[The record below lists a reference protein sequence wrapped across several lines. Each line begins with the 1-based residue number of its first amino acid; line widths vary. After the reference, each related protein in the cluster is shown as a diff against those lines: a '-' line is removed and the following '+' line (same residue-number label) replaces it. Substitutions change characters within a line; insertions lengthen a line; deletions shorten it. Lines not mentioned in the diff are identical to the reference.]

1 MKTMTALLLSV
12 LLSVML
18 FSLSGVAQQDSKLLP
33 AEQAFRF
40 HASLVN
46 PNTIEAVWTIA
57 EGYYMYRSKFGFT
70 AEPVQAVL
78 GNPKYPAGTI
88 QHDEFFGETEIYTD
102 SIRIALPL
110 DRDHFIGGPLILLA
124 AGQGCNKP
132 VGVCYPPMTQRVR
145 MDVPLTTSSLIN
157 ERSGSVKTGWQS
169 TSTGGSATELQKL
182 LGTATGDVSEFLDPD
197 DAFQVEIEIAGEN
210 ALAVHFKIAPGYY
223 LYRDKIAFQAVQG
236 NAQVRAFDL
245 PPGTVKQDPYFGA
258 VEVYLTSR
266 SVIVPI
272 EKNALMADTLSLTVN
287 YQGCAEKGICY
298 APMSTTQTIE
308 FPSFVN
314 AKAQGPAKG
323 ALSARNLIA
332 IFGAAFV
339 TGFLLTFTPCVLP
352 LIPILSS
359 IIVRQGGTSRRLR
372 GGAISVA
379 YVLGTAATYAA
390 IGAVAGATGEQLQ
403 AYFQNIWAIGLIS
416 IILTLMA
423 LSMFGLYEIQMPA
436 FVQSSLTARTTGLST
451 GSFGMIFLLGAVSA
465 LVVGACVSPL
475 LISVLSIAIFHGD
488 PYLGAGLMF
497 SMALGMGVVLI
508 AIGFGAGVLLPRAGA
523 WMDRVKHLFGV
534 MLIGV
539 AIYLL
544 GTIPAVPVLLLWAA
558 LLITFGIYLVKSQA
572 PLLRWRYAWKG
583 LGTISIIWGML
594 AIIGGLNGG
603 RDILQPVSLALF
615 SEEVLKDAVSEKDQP
630 DFYTVTSVAE
640 LERLLSDARSDEQ
653 PVILDF
659 YADWCTDCLRMEKTT
674 FSNLQVRTVLN
685 RFRLLK
691 IDVTDPSDPVGKTIK
706 QNYGVYGP
714 PALLFF
720 DAQGQEVSAKRLY
733 GYLDP
738 NRFLSLLKTLR
749 I

>member
-1 MKTMTALLLSV
+1 
-12 LLSVML
+12 
-18 FSLSGVAQQDSKLLP
+18 
-33 AEQAFRF
+33 
-40 HASLVN
+40 
-46 PNTIEAVWTIA
+46 
-57 EGYYMYRSKFGFT
+57 
-70 AEPVQAVL
+70 
-78 GNPKYPAGTI
+78 
-88 QHDEFFGETEIYTD
+88 
-102 SIRIALPL
+102 
-110 DRDHFIGGPLILLA
+110 
-124 AGQGCNKP
+124 
-132 VGVCYPPMTQRVR
+132 
-145 MDVPLTTSSLIN
+145 
-157 ERSGSVKTGWQS
+157 
-169 TSTGGSATELQKL
+169 
-182 LGTATGDVSEFLDPD
+182 
-197 DAFQVEIEIAGEN
+197 
-210 ALAVHFKIAPGYY
+210 
-223 LYRDKIAFQAVQG
+223 
-236 NAQVRAFDL
+236 
-245 PPGTVKQDPYFGA
+245 
-258 VEVYLTSR
+258 
-266 SVIVPI
+266 
-272 EKNALMADTLSLTVN
+272 
-287 YQGCAEKGICY
+287 
-298 APMSTTQTIE
+298 
-308 FPSFVN
+308 
-314 AKAQGPAKG
+314 
-323 ALSARNLIA
+323 
-332 IFGAAFV
+332 
-339 TGFLLTFTPCVLP
+339 
-352 LIPILSS
+352 
-359 IIVRQGGTSRRLR
+359 
-372 GGAISVA
+372 
-379 YVLGTAATYAA
+379 
-390 IGAVAGATGEQLQ
+390 
-403 AYFQNIWAIGLIS
+403 
-416 IILTLMA
+416 
-423 LSMFGLYEIQMPA
+423 
-436 FVQSSLTARTTGLST
+436 
-451 GSFGMIFLLGAVSA
+451 
-465 LVVGACVSPL
+465 
-475 LISVLSIAIFHGD
+475 AIFHGD

-523 WMDRVKHLFGV
+523 WMDRVNHLFGV